1 MNVPAPSFIVHRS
14 SFVSGRPAEM
24 GAKRGLPERSV
35 MRHDSHYV
43 EELTKRSG
51 RHIGTMLPLEFI
63 EANAEQP
70 RTQLG
75 NIEELA
81 ASIREKGVLEPI
93 LVRVIGPN
101 RYQIISGERRY
112 RAATLA
118 GLDEIPAIELDVDD
132 KEQLE
137 IALIENI
144 QRKDLTAF
152 EEAEGLY
159 VLQQKF
165 GYTHEKI
172 SQVIGKSRTTVT
184 ETLLINDIPDRI
196 RLMCREAGISNKSV
210 LVQVARASSEEAM
223 EQVVRAFAA
232 GELSREDLR
241 KQTAKPEPK
250 KAGRPKNFTY
260 ALKDKSLP
268 FTLNLAFKKPNVEKG
283 EVIEAVRE
291 LLKRLES
298 E

>member
-1 MNVPAPSFIVHRS
+1 
-14 SFVSGRPAEM
+14 
-24 GAKRGLPERSV
+24 

-63 EANAEQP
+63 EPNAEQP

-184 ETLLINDIPDRI
+184 ETLLINEIPDRI

-241 KQTAKPEPK
+241 RQTAKPEPK

-268 FTLNLAFKKPNVEKG
+268 FTLNLAFKKPNVEKT

-298 E
+298 EE

>member
-1 MNVPAPSFIVHRS
+1 MA
-14 SFVSGRPAEM
+14 M
-24 GAKRGLPERSV
+24 KRGLPERPM

-43 EELTKRSG
+43 DELTKRSG
-51 RHIGTMLPLEFI
+51 RHIGSMLALAAI
-63 EANAEQP
+63 EPNAEQP

-93 LVRVIGPN
+93 LVRALGPN

-132 KEQLE
+132 KEQVE

-152 EEAEGLY
+152 EEAEGFF

-172 SQVIGKSRTTVT
+172 AQVIGKSRTTIT
-184 ETLLINDIPDRI
+184 ETLSINEIPDRI
-196 RLMCREAGISNKSV
+196 RAMCREAGISSKSV
-210 LVQVARASSEEAM
+210 LVQVARAGSEEAM
-223 EQVVRAFAA
+223 EQFVRAVAA
-232 GELSREDLR
+232 GELSRDDLR
-241 KQTAKPEPK
+241 KQTASKPEPK
-250 KAGRPKNFTY
+250 KVGRPKNFTY
-260 ALKDKSLP
+260 TLKDKSLP
-268 FTLNLAFKKPNVEKG
+268 FSLNLAFRKANVEKS
-283 EVIEAVRE
+283 EVIDAVRE
-291 LLKRLES
+291 LLRRLEA

>member
-1 MNVPAPSFIVHRS
+1 
-14 SFVSGRPAEM
+14 
-24 GAKRGLPERSV
+24 

-43 EELTKRSG
+43 DELTKRSG

-81 ASIREKGVLEPI
+81 ASVREKGVLEPI

-101 RYQIISGERRY
+101 RYQIISGERRF
-112 RAATLA
+112 RAASMA

-184 ETLLINDIPDRI
+184 ETLLINEIPDRI
-196 RLMCREAGISNKSV
+196 RVLCREAGISNKSV
-210 LVQVARASSEEAM
+210 LVQVARAGSEEAM

-232 GELSREDLR
+232 GELSRDDLR
-241 KQTAKPEPK
+241 KQTASKPEPK

-268 FTLNLAFKKPNVEKG
+268 FTLNLAFRKPNVEKS
-283 EVIEAVRE
+283 EVIDAVRE

>member
-1 MNVPAPSFIVHRS
+1 M
-14 SFVSGRPAEM
+14 
-24 GAKRGLPERSV
+24 AKRGLPERSG

-43 EELTKRSG
+43 EELTRRSG
-51 RHIGTMLPLEFI
+51 RHIGSMIPLAMI
-63 EANAEQP
+63 EPNADQP

-81 ASIREKGVLEPI
+81 ASVREKGVLEPI
-93 LVRVIGPN
+93 LVRQIAPN
-101 RYQIISGERRY
+101 KYQIISGERRY

-144 QRKDLTAF
+144 QRKDLTPF

-159 VLQQKF
+159 ILQQKF
-165 GYTHEKI
+165 AYTHEKI

-196 RLMCREAGISNKSV
+196 RAMCREAGISNKSV
-210 LVQVARASSEEAM
+210 LVQVARAGSEVAM
-223 EQVVRAFAA
+223 EQVVRRFAA
-232 GELSREDLR
+232 GEISREDLR
-241 KQTAKPEPK
+241 KQTAAKPEPK
-250 KAGRPKNFTY
+250 KAGRPKNYVF
-260 ALKDKSLP
+260 ALKDKALP
-268 FTLNLAFKKPNVEKG
+268 FTLNLAFKKPNVEKR
-283 EVIEAVRE
+283 EVVEAIRE
-291 LLKRLES
+291 LLRRLES
-298 E
+298 ES

>member
-1 MNVPAPSFIVHRS
+1 M
-14 SFVSGRPAEM
+14 
-24 GAKRGLPERSV
+24 AKRGLPQLSSV

-51 RHIGTMLPLEFI
+51 RHIGTMLPLEFV
-63 EANAEQP
+63 EPNADQP

-81 ASIREKGVLEPI
+81 ASVREKGVLEPI
-93 LVRVIGPN
+93 LVRPIAPN

-132 KEQLE
+132 REQLE

-144 QRKDLTAF
+144 QRKDLTPF
-152 EEAEGLY
+152 EEAEGFA
-159 VLQQKF
+159 VLQEKF

-184 ETLLINDIPDRI
+184 ETLMINDIPDRI
-196 RLMCREAGISNKSV
+196 RAMCREAGVSNKSV
-210 LVQVARASSEEAM
+210 LVQVARAGSEEAM

-232 GELSREDLR
+232 GELSRDDLR
-241 KQTAKPEPK
+241 KQTAAKPEPK
-250 KAGRPKNFTY
+250 KAGRPKNYVFQ
-260 ALKDKSLP
+260 LKDKSLP
-268 FTLNLAFKKPNVEKG
+268 FSLNLSFKKANVERK
-283 EVIEAVRE
+283 EVIDAVRE
-291 LLKRLES
+291 LLRRLEN
-298 E
+298 EA

>member
-1 MNVPAPSFIVHRS
+1 M
-14 SFVSGRPAEM
+14 
-24 GAKRGLPERSV
+24 AKRGLPERSV
-35 MRHDSHYV
+35 MRADSHYV
-43 EELTKRSG
+43 EELTRRSG
-51 RHIGTMLPLEFI
+51 RHIGSMLPLQFI
-63 EANAEQP
+63 EPNADQP

-81 ASIREKGVLEPI
+81 ASVREKGVLEPI
-93 LVRVIGPN
+93 RVRAIGPN
-101 RYQIISGERRY
+101 RYQIIAGERRY
-112 RAATLA
+112 RAATMA

-132 KEQLE
+132 REQLE

-196 RLMCREAGISNKSV
+196 RVMCREASISNKSV
-210 LVQVARASSEEAM
+210 LVQVARAGSEEAM

-232 GELSREDLR
+232 GELSRDDLR
-241 KQTAKPEPK
+241 RQTASKPEAK
-250 KAGRPKNFTY
+250 KAGRPKNYTF

-268 FTLNLAFKKPNVEKG
+268 FTLNLAFKKPNVEKT

-291 LLKRLES
+291 LLRRLES
-298 E
+298 DS